1 MQTAV
6 PSLKQLELK
15 HRYLDERIAKEEEHP
30 YRDQFEIQRLKRL
43 KLALRQNIERR
54 RLAEAGPVTPE
65 PAA

>member
-15 HRYLDERIAKEEEHP
+15 HRYLDERIAQEEKHP
-30 YRDQFEIQRLKRL
+30 YRDQFEIQRLKL
-43 KLALRQNIERR
+43 TLRQGIERR
-54 RLAEAGPVTPE
+54 RLAEAGAVTPG